1 MRTRSRIVLDIVLVA
16 LVVVLGL
23 IAYFQPGLQKPSPVP
38 QLTPLSTDTV
48 RRMELIYP
56 DGHTVILE
64 KEKDTWFLRKPI
76 EVEANRFQAET
87 LAETA
92 AASSLAQYP
101 ASQVDLAQLRL
112 DKPLLKVRFNDQEVA
127 FGDTEPLTGRR
138 YALYRG
144 TVHLISDSIA
154 GALNADTTHFVSYAL
169 LPEGVHPVLIRF
181 PDIPEN
187 ADTIQSTQGEK
198 ELRFERDRWV
208 LTPPDSSV
216 SQDAINQLVDGWRY
230 AHALRVEPF
239 KGEQKPLAAVTI
251 QLQGVS
257 QPIRF
262 DILSLKPELVLAR
275 PDLGLKYY
283 IAESLAERLLHPHP
297 PKKKHD

>member
-1 MRTRSRIVLDIVLVA
+1 M
-16 LVVVLGL
+16 
-23 IAYFQPGLQKPSPVP
+23 
-38 QLTPLSTDTV
+38 
-48 RRMELIYP
+48 
-56 DGHTVILE
+56 ILE
-64 KEKDTWFLRKPI
+64 KKEKDTWYLRKPI
-76 EVEANRFQAET
+76 EIEANRFEAEM

-92 AASSLAQYP
+92 SASSFAQYP
-101 ASQVDLAQLRL
+101 ASQVDLAQLKL
-112 DKPLLKVRFNDQEVA
+112 DKPVLKVRFNDQEVA

-144 TVHLISDSIA
+144 TVHLINDSIA
-154 GALNADTTHFVSYAL
+154 GVLNADVTHFVSHAL

-181 PDIPEN
+181 PDIPET
-187 ADTIQSTQGEK
+187 AETINPAQGER

-239 KGEQKPLAAVTI
+239 KGEQKPLAAVTV
-251 QLQGVS
+251 QLQGAS

-262 DILSLKPELVLAR
+262 DVLSLKPELVLAR
-275 PDLGLKYY
+275 RDLGLKYY
-283 IAESLAERLLHPHP
+283 VAEPLAERLLHPHP
-297 PKKKHD
+297 PKKKHG